1 MKKILPYILV
11 VLISTVLS
19 VCTMLIV
26 NPSKKGKTGYVQLAK
41 VFSDFELSK
50 SLDAKLKQTTTI
62 RKNTIDSLEF
72 VAKTLYSQASNDQK
86 NKKLIEDFEMAQ
98 RQYLYQKE
106 QFEESAEA
114 IEEQY
119 NEQIWTQLNEYIK
132 QYGEENGY
140 SYVFGAAGSGA
151 IMYGSEAEDLT
162 EEVIKYV
169 NEKYQG
175 K

>member
-11 VLISTVLS
+11 VIISTALS
-19 VCTMLIV
+19 ISTMLII
-26 NPSKKGKTGYVQLAK
+26 NPSKKGKTGYIQLAK
-41 VFSDFELSK
+41 VFSEFELSK

-62 RKNTIDSLEF
+62 RKNMVDSLEF

-86 NKKLIEDFEMAQ
+86 NKKLVEEFEIAQ

-106 QFEESAEA
+106 QFEESAGA

-132 QYGEENGY
+132 QYGQEKEY
-140 SYVFGAAGSGA
+140 SYVFGAAGSGT
-151 IMYGSEAEDLT
+151 IMYGSDAEDLT
-162 EEVIKYV
+162 EEIIKYV

>member
-11 VLISTVLS
+11 ILISTALS
-19 VCTMLIV
+19 VSTMLLIH
-26 NPSKKGKTGYVQLAK
+26 PSKKGKTGYVQLAK

-50 SLDAKLKQTTTI
+50 TLDAQLKQTTTT
-62 RKNTIDSLEF
+62 RKNIVDSLEF
-72 VAKTLYSQASNDQK
+72 IAKTLYTQASNDQK
-86 NKKLIEDFEMAQ
+86 NKKLIDDFEMAQ

-106 QFEESAEA
+106 QFEESAGA

-119 NEQIWTQLNEYIK
+119 NQQIWTQLNEYIK
-132 QYGEENGY
+132 QYGQENGY
-140 SYVFGAAGSGA
+140 SYVFGAAGSGT

-162 EEVIKYV
+162 EEVLKYV